1 MIPRPRAG
9 QAPRLRSGQAP
20 RLRSGQAAPFLRRP
34 YALLT
39 RQFLRQF
46 LENDLISPDADRTQ
60 LLAVV
65 GSLAVSLT
73 MFISVFMSAK
83 FIGAFLTP
91 GQAAVLSLN
100 DKFFY
105 LSLAM
110 LATALMAAMQWDAL
124 TIDPRD
130 AAILEPLPV
139 SAGVIRRAKLTAVGL
154 LGSVV
159 AIALNVF
166 PSMIFPWLL
175 AINFPQMSVWALLAL
190 ITVHAT
196 MTFMAAAFGYLG
208 VIGIRESMV
217 AVLNRRG
224 FAVASPWIQGVL
236 IVVLGS
242 ALLMLPPASRRIAQ
256 FGFDDWRASA
266 PPMWFLGVY
275 ESVAGGII
283 ADLPRTSMTTRQ
295 TNNDV
300 NSSALYEQRRS
311 QFPQLARRATI
322 AFALAFVV
330 AVFAYMWNAR
340 RLPAL
345 TAAPTQA
352 GRQRWRA
359 GERLAN
365 ALIVRDGTA
374 RAGFYFTLAAMWRSN
389 THRLTLACA
398 AAAGFAL
405 ALVALFNADADRG
418 APPSIRLLVMQPFL
432 YGALLVG
439 FRHIIRVPAELRANW
454 GFQLA
459 WRERERAFLSG
470 VRRAALVALVLP
482 ALAVL
487 LPLFSFVMGTE
498 AALLHAGLGLAGA
511 IVFLEA
517 LLVSYEKVPFT
528 CTYLPSENMKA
539 MAPIYAI
546 MFIVGAVNFAR
557 MQVSAITSGD
567 VTRILVTL
575 GILFVVFR
583 VASLRR
589 VRRPLVEFD
598 EAPSTYQQLGLHT

>member
-1 MIPRPRAG
+1 MTPRR
-9 QAPRLRSGQAP
+9 RSGH
-20 RLRSGQAAPFLRRP
+20 AAPFLRRP
-34 YALLT
+34 YALLA

-46 LENDLISPDADRTQ
+46 LENDLISPEADRTQ

-65 GSLAVSLT
+65 GALAVSLT
-73 MFISVFMSAK
+73 MFIAMFMSAK

-130 AAILEPLPV
+130 AQILEPLPV
-139 SAGVIRRAKLTAVGL
+139 SAGVIRRAKLTAVGI
-154 LGSVV
+154 LGGVV
-159 AIALNVF
+159 AVALNLF
-166 PSMIFPWLL
+166 PSLIFPWLL
-175 AINFPQMSVWALLAL
+175 AINFPHMSFPALLAL
-190 ITVHAT
+190 VVTHAVITVA
-196 MTFMAAAFGYLG
+196 AAAFGYLA
-208 VIGIRESMV
+208 VIGIRETLV
-217 AVLNRRG
+217 AVLGRRG
-224 FAVASPWIQGVL
+224 FAFASPWAQGVL

-242 ALLMLPPASRRIAQ
+242 ALLMLPPSTRRIGQ
-256 FGFDDWRASA
+256 QGFDDWRMAT

-275 ESVAGGII
+275 ESIAGSLI
-283 ADLPRTSMTTRQ
+283 ADLPRSDSMTIRQ
-295 TNNDV
+295 SNNDATMT
-300 NSSALYEQRRS
+300 ALYARRRA
-311 QFPQLARRATI
+311 QFPRLAQRGTI
-322 AFALAFVV
+322 AFIVTFAV
-330 AVFAYMWNAR
+330 AVLAYLWNAR

-345 TAAPTQA
+345 TAVPAQS
-352 GRQRWRA
+352 GRRRWRA

-365 ALIVRDGTA
+365 LLIVRDGTE
-374 RAGFYFTLAAMWRSN
+374 RAGFYFTLAAMWRSK

-405 ALVALFNADADRG
+405 ALVALSGAEADRG

-459 WRERERAFLSG
+459 WRERERPFRRG
-470 VRRAALVALVLP
+470 VRAAAIVALVVP
-482 ALAVL
+482 AIAVL
-487 LPLFSFVMGTE
+487 LPLFWFVMGGPN
-498 AALLHAGLGLAGA
+498 ALLHAALGLAGA

-517 LLVSYEKVPFT
+517 LLVTYEKVPFT

-539 MAPIYAI
+539 LAPIYTLLF
-546 MFIVGAVNFAR
+546 MVGAISFAR
-557 MQVSAITSGD
+557 MQVTAIASGD
-567 VTRILVTL
+567 PTRILMTL
-575 GILFVVFR
+575 AILFVVLR
-583 VASLRR
+583 VMTLRR

>member
-1 MIPRPRAG
+1 
-9 QAPRLRSGQAP
+9 
-20 RLRSGQAAPFLRRP
+20 LRRP
-34 YALLT
+34 YALLA

-73 MFISVFMSAK
+73 MFISMFMSAK

-124 TIDPRD
+124 TVDPRD

-154 LGSVV
+154 LGSTV
-159 AIALNVF
+159 AIALNIF
-166 PSMIFPWLL
+166 PSIIFPWLL
-175 AINFPQMSVWALLAL
+175 AINFPQMSFAALLAL
-190 ITVHAT
+190 MAVHAALS
-196 MTFMAAAFGYLG
+196 FAAAAFGYLS
-208 VIGIRESMV
+208 VIGIRETMV
-217 AVLNRRG
+217 AVLGRRG
-224 FAVASPWIQGVL
+224 FALASPWIQGVL

-242 ALLMLPPASRRIAQ
+242 ALLLLPPSTRRIGQ
-256 FGFDDWRASA
+256 RGFDDWRAAS

-275 ESVAGGII
+275 ETVAGGII
-283 ADLPRTSMTTRQ
+283 ADLPRSEMTTRQ
-295 TNNDV
+295 TTNDA
-300 NSSALYEQRRS
+300 NMSALYAQRRLRFS
-311 QFPQLARRATI
+311 SLARRATV
-322 AFALAFVV
+322 AFGVVFFV
-330 AVFAYMWNAR
+330 AVFAYLWNAR

-345 TAAPTQA
+345 SAAPGQS
-352 GRQRWRA
+352 GRRRWRG
-359 GERLAN
+359 GERIAN

-405 ALVALFNADADRG
+405 ALVALSNAEADRG

-470 VRRAALVALVLP
+470 VRRAAIVALVVP
-482 ALAVL
+482 ALVVL
-487 LPLFSFVMGTE
+487 LPLVSFVIGTP

-517 LLVSYEKVPFT
+517 LLVNYEKVPFT

-539 MAPIYAI
+539 MAPIYAL
-546 MFIVGAVNFAR
+546 MFMVGAINFAR
-557 MQVSAITSGD
+557 LQVSAITSGD
-567 VTRILVTL
+567 VTRILMTL